1 MTINGINGT
10 NGANEPQRTAAKAD
24 PNAKAE
30 AENKKISQELS
41 EELSGATR
49 KNAITENDK
58 KDLIKHYREMGY
70 SRSQAE
76 ALFDS
81 KAERLEKM
89 SRKDA
94 KAWVK
99 DYMEKNG
106 CSKKE
111 AKEAFKQEHGYS
123 VPLSFGQ
130 KLLRAGA
137 LAISGPIGLVA
148 TAVDGFTGG
157 KLGVQK
163 FQTGQ
168 GNNDAKYVAKQD
180 PSEVYHNGIV

>member
-10 NGANEPQRTAAKAD
+10 NGANEPQKTTVKAD
-24 PNAKAE
+24 ANAKAQ

-49 KNAITENDK
+49 KNAISENDK

-111 AKEAFKQEHGYS
+111 AK
-123 VPLSFGQ
+123 
-130 KLLRAGA
+130 
-137 LAISGPIGLVA
+137 
-148 TAVDGFTGG
+148 
-157 KLGVQK
+157 
-163 FQTGQ
+163 
-168 GNNDAKYVAKQD
+168 
-180 PSEVYHNGIV
+180 

>member
-10 NGANEPQRTAAKAD
+10 NGANELKKTTVKAD
-24 PNAKAE
+24 ANAKTQ

-49 KNAITENDK
+49 KNAISENDK

-81 KAERLEKM
+81 KAEKLEKM

-99 DYMEKNG
+99 DYMEKNVYEFNVTVDPTLNITNVNNANN
-106 CSKKE
+106 SKVVNV
-111 AKEAFKQEHGYS
+111 YNIN
-123 VPLSFGQ
+123 GQ
-130 KLLRAGA
+130 QVNNTDNAGVYILRMA
-137 LAISGPIGLVA
+137 
-148 TAVDGFTGG
+148 DGTT
-157 KLGVQK
+157 KKVIK
-163 FQTGQ
+163 
-168 GNNDAKYVAKQD
+168 K
-180 PSEVYHNGIV
+180 

>member
-10 NGANEPQRTAAKAD
+10 NGANEPQKTTVKAD
-24 PNAKAE
+24 ANAKAE

-41 EELSGATR
+41 EGLSGATR

-81 KAERLEKM
+81 KAEKLEKM

-111 AKEAFKQEHGYS
+111 AKAAFKQEHGYS
-123 VPLSFGQ
+123 VPLSLGQ
-130 KLLRAGA
+130 KMLRGVAVA
-137 LAISGPIGLVA
+137 VTGPIGYVA
-148 TAVDGFTGG
+148 TLADGITGG

-163 FQTGQ
+163 FMEGQ

-180 PSEVYHNGIV
+180 PSEVYHNGII